1 MPENHVRAYLDN
13 SATTKPCEQAIAA
26 MTESMRTG
34 YFNPSSPY
42 AQAVQAEHALK
53 QAREIIAAPVDA
65 AEKNV
70 IFTSGGTESDNL
82 AIFGCLRTKRGVGT
96 ILYSA
101 AEHPAVANTCRET
114 AAQLGGQALAIPL
127 DSRGSLDL
135 AKLETMLTPEVRLIC
150 VMQVCNETGVVMP
163 LPQVAALRDRLA
175 PEAAIHVDGVQGYLR
190 VPFSF
195 RNAGAQ
201 SYAVSAH
208 KVHGPKGVGALMLQD
223 GYKLHPILEGGGQQG
238 NLRSGTENTAGI
250 EGFAA
255 AVAHFPPMEETGAT
269 LAALKQTMA
278 EKLTQLIP
286 GCRLLGP
293 LPSEADSAPHILYVA
308 FPPVRAET
316 MVHALEAVGVLAGT
330 GSACSS
336 HKKGHSGVLAAMGLP
351 PALMESAVRFSFSLM
366 NTPEEICYAA
376 DQTVKQYGLLARFT
390 RR

>member
-1 MPENHVRAYLDN
+1 MPENNVRAYLDN
-13 SATTKPCEQAIAA
+13 SATTRPCEQAITA
-26 MTESMRTG
+26 MTVSMRTG

-42 AQAVQAEHALK
+42 AQAVQVERALK
-53 QAREIIAAPVDA
+53 QARETVAAPVDA

-82 AIFGCLRTKRGVGT
+82 AIFGCLRAKREVGAV
-96 ILYSA
+96 LYSA
-101 AEHPAVANTCRET
+101 AEHPAVANTCREA
-114 AAQLGGQALAIPL
+114 AAQLGGQALEIPL
-127 DSRGSLDL
+127 DNRGSLDL
-135 AKLETMLTPEVRLIC
+135 AKLETMLGPEVRLIC
-150 VMQVCNETGVVMP
+150 VMQVCNETGVIMP
-163 LPQVAALRDRLA
+163 LQQVAALRDRLA

-195 RNAGAQ
+195 RKTGVQ

-208 KVHGPKGVGALMLQD
+208 KVHGPKGMGALILQD

-255 AVAHFPPMEETGAT
+255 AVAQFPTVEKTTET
-269 LAALKQTMA
+269 LAALKQIMA
-278 EKLTQLIP
+278 EKLTQFIP
-286 GCRLLGP
+286 ECRVLGP
-293 LPSEADSAPHILYVA
+293 SPDATDSAPHILYVA

-316 MVHALEAVGVLAGT
+316 MVHALDAMGVLAGT

-351 PALMESAVRFSFSLM
+351 PALMESAVRFSFSLF
-366 NTPEEICYAA
+366 NTPDEIFYAA
-376 DQTVKQYGLLARFT
+376 EQTAKQYGLLARFT